1 MVFNATKEV
10 KSWPVQSMC
19 KLTPEPNTLGARG
32 VPVADGCP
40 RLHQSFSYVI
50 LSADSEFRR
59 FTVGRLLVFLLL
71 TI

>member
-1 MVFNATKEV
+1 MRDDGRFRCVGVDDAGCQIFRGTA
-10 KSWPVQSMC
+10 S
-19 KLTPEPNTLGARG
+19 LGARG

-50 LSADSEFRR
+50 LSADSKFRR
-59 FTVGRLLVFLLL
+59 WTVGRLLVFLLL